1 MIKNIL
7 IFFFTF
13 LTVISFITESES
25 SVDSSKFK
33 ELVEQFN
40 NKTNDQT
47 FNPDRSGETYI
58 FKKLEETKKE
68 LESLRSIDINKL
80 SDKDQIDYKFIQS
93 ILVGNEIEYE
103 EIQSWKMDPR
113 DYMNFRQISNKI
125 YSTKSYEEILEYLLK
140 YLPVVLNDLK
150 FAMKQI
156 DTYVPR
162 FQELGLFMAENSIP
176 IFRLTVSEIIY
187 AYQEMNDWEEDV
199 RINKI
204 DKLNTE
210 ILNQLESFIDFLK
223 YDLPKKN
230 KSSFSIGK
238 ETYNKML
245 KNQFLLNYDDETLW
259 EFGWKEFNNTLNKM
273 DELAKEID
281 PNKSTKE
288 LLIDIKNEYP
298 DPDKMIEAHQYWV
311 DKSGEHIK
319 SKKLIPIP
327 WKERVR
333 VVPRE
338 EYLRKTSYY
347 GNFSRSTGKDE
358 EGFFTSKWKINPF
371 EERWDQKTKDEYLVE
386 HDWGVI
392 IVTAPHETYAGHH
405 IQGLYQMHNP
415 RELRRNNGL
424 SLFSEGWGLYNE
436 QLMLETGFYPDKK
449 IKLRQLQLRLWR
461 NARVIYDVGMHT
473 GKMTYEEAIKL
484 MTDKVG
490 FLRWAAQLEIDSSS
504 SRPGYFIGYFMGMIE
519 ILKMREEYKKLM
531 GNNYKISDFH
541 EKLLKIG
548 NMPPSLMKQELFNNN
563 GQ

>member
-7 IFFFTF
+7 RCFFTF

-80 SDKDQIDYKFIQS
+80 SDKDQIDYKFIES
-93 ILVGNEIEYE
+93 ILVGKEIEYE

-113 DYMNFRQISNKI
+113 DYMNFRQISNKLNT
-125 YSTKSYEEILEYLLK
+125 SKSYEEIIEYLLK

-150 FAMKQI
+150 FAMQQI

-162 FQELGLFMAENSIP
+162 FQELGLFMAENSIS
-176 IFRLTVSEIIY
+176 IFRLTVSEFTY
-187 AYQEMNDWEEDV
+187 AYQEMNDWEEDI

-204 DKLNTE
+204 KKLNTE
-210 ILNQLESFIDFLK
+210 IRKQLESFIDFLK

-230 KSSFSIGK
+230 KTSFSIGK

-273 DELAKEID
+273 DALAKEID

-327 WKERVR
+327 WKERVL

-358 EGFFTSKWKINPF
+358 DGFFTSKWKINPF

-392 IVTAPHETYAGHH
+392 LVTAPHETYAGHH

-436 QLMLETGFYPDKK
+436 QLMLETGFYPNKK

-519 ILKMREEYKKLM
+519 ILKMREEYKKIM

-548 NMPPSLMKQELFNNN
+548 NMPPSLMKQDLFNNN

>member
-7 IFFFTF
+7 KCFFTF

-58 FKKLEETKKE
+58 FKKLEEIKKE

-93 ILVGNEIEYE
+93 ILVGKEIEYE

-113 DYMNFRQISNKI
+113 DYMNFRQISNKLNT
-125 YSTKSYEEILEYLLK
+125 SKSYEEIIEYLLK

-150 FAMKQI
+150 FAMQQI

-162 FQELGLFMAENSIP
+162 FQELGLFMAENSIS
-176 IFRLTVSEIIY
+176 IFRLTVSEFTY
-187 AYQEMNDWEEDV
+187 AYQEMNDWEEDI

-204 DKLNTE
+204 KKLNTE
-210 ILNQLESFIDFLK
+210 IRKQLESFIDFLK

-230 KSSFSIGK
+230 KTSFSIGK

-273 DELAKEID
+273 DALAKEID

-327 WKERVR
+327 WKERVL

-358 EGFFTSKWKINPF
+358 EGFFTSKWKINPY

-392 IVTAPHETYAGHH
+392 LVTAPHETYAGHH

-436 QLMLETGFYPDKK
+436 QLMLETGFYPNKK

-473 GKMTYEEAIKL
+473 GKMTYDEAIKL